1 MFPYIN
7 TPCFSDSKVYNYTD
21 SSQLGPLLYYSEFQ
35 PVISQYRKIQSC
47 CFFNILYIFIPHPS
61 ENEKKQKQDRSEDRV
76 NREITSITI
85 SYIFFLL
92 LSHSLL
98 METVSPYIDMKIMEE
113 VINLISSCYS
123 HRLVQDTCI
132 VFCLQNPLISF
143 FLDIKSL
150 LFYIF

>member
-1 MFPYIN
+1 MTAKFIITQIVVNWAPYCTIQN
-7 TPCFSDSKVYNYTD
+7 
-21 SSQLGPLLYYSEFQ
+21 SSLLYLSTEKSNH
-35 PVISQYRKIQSC
+35 VV
-47 CFFNILYIFIPHPS
+47 FFNILCNFIPHPS

-85 SYIFFLL
+85 SYIFFLF
-92 LSHSLL
+92 LSQSLL

-123 HRLVQDTCI
+123 HRLVQEACI